1 MKVLSLV
8 KSNLVEILVI
18 GFVVGFVS
26 LIIYNCVVNGTT
38 SSI

>member
-8 KSNLVEILVI
+8 KNNIEVVLFVGILV
-18 GFVVGFVS
+18 GLVS